1 MSTMS
6 ILFVETARRRYEDI
20 LNFYHSDLDV
30 IKRVIT
36 EIVTEKLE
44 YRGHQCKAWTSDDSW
59 KSYLQSQYAN
69 EDGMVKRST
78 VEAQAVADTHRAIR
92 NRAARF

>member
-1 MSTMS
+1 MS

-59 KSYLQSQYAN
+59 N
-69 EDGMVKRST
+69 EDEMVKRRT

>member
-44 YRGHQCKAWTSDDSW
+44 YRGYQCKAWTSDDSW
-59 KSYLQSQYAN
+59 KSYLQSQYVN
-69 EDGMVKRST
+69 EDGMVKRSRST
-78 VEAQAVADTHRAIR
+78 SSR
-92 NRAARF
+92 